1 MKYNP
6 FLHDD
11 DLKLASHYDYV
22 PEANKT
28 QKKLTLRKR
37 SK

>member
-6 FLHDD
+6 FLPDD

-22 PEANKT
+22 PEVNKSS
-28 QKKLTLRKR
+28 KKINFK
-37 SK
+37 KKK